1 MRPEHIQRSRV
12 GSCSAAL
19 PAWAA
24 GKFTDGQAAVMR
36 AIGIEMLNKRG
47 ICALHLKI
55 IAAAAGVS
63 VGRRDALNIADTI
76 GLITA
81 GHLRG
86 FYDMRIRSPEWLPAL
101 RERIEWSEQLEEA
114 QTPAKSAKHRVWEI
128 AENILN
134 TDAARLPRRGN
145 GRVQVAE
152 LARQVRV
159 QMAAEGEPPPLG
171 MIDKYI
177 RTHVR
182 QWEDGIRINDPD
194 PPGEIGF
201 PRGATRARTPEREM
215 PHDEG
220 TTAGRASGSIRH

>member
-1 MRPEHIQRSRV
+1 MRAEHIQRSRV

-47 ICALHLKI
+47 GGPPGCALRLEV

-63 VGRRDALNIADTI
+63 VGTARDALNIANTI

-86 FYDMRIRSPEWLPAL
+86 FYDVRIRSPEWLAAL
-101 RERIEWSEQLEEA
+101 RERIKWSEQLEEA
-114 QTPAKSAKHRVWEI
+114 QAPAKSAKHRVWEI

-171 MIDKYI
+171 MIDRYI

-182 QWEDGIRINDPD
+182 QWEERNPD
-194 PPGEIGF
+194 K
-201 PRGATRARTPEREM
+201 
-215 PHDEG
+215 
-220 TTAGRASGSIRH
+220 